1 MASDPGHDR
10 SPMISSIVRRISEQ
24 NETLAYQ
31 ELDVTSSV
39 VPLYIPTD
47 RSWYVPTRYV
57 LAVSGGIECE
67 MFRSIFLNGEF
78 L

>member
-1 MASDPGHDR
+1 VASDPGHDR
-10 SPMISSIVRRISEQ
+10 TSTDQFYHQEYLHTELM
-24 NETLAYQ
+24 AYQ

-47 RSWYVPTRYV
+47 RSWYVPARCV